1 MPPSKGNTRTLVG
14 ARSVSTQRQHSRLQ
28 HVSYLTRVSVRMYDD
43 TTRPARAMVA
53 AARVGGGAER
63 HRHVAAVHKAGV
75 VPGAAELTAGLAK
88 RAGSR
93 GEAGSGEDAGGP
105 SRMPVVWRKA

>member
-1 MPPSKGNTRTLVG
+1 
-14 ARSVSTQRQHSRLQ
+14 
-28 HVSYLTRVSVRMYDD
+28 MYDD

-75 VPGAAELTAGLAK
+75 VPGAAELTAGLAE

-105 SRMPVVWRKA
+105 SRMPVVWRKAWGCCQVSESTAGPNAGLTQTCPSSDNCS

>member
-1 MPPSKGNTRTLVG
+1 
-14 ARSVSTQRQHSRLQ
+14 
-28 HVSYLTRVSVRMYDD
+28 
-43 TTRPARAMVA
+43 
-53 AARVGGGAER
+53 
-63 HRHVAAVHKAGV
+63 VHKAGV
-75 VPGAAELTAGLAK
+75 VPGAAELTAGLAE